1 MRLSQLFSQ
10 SAAVGS
16 PNATRHIAGET
27 KIQQFMM
34 RFSGYLRRFR
44 WLIFS
49 GWLLALIPAVYLA
62 AQSGHL
68 TGGGFEVAG
77 QVTPQKTG

>member
-1 MRLSQLFSQ
+1 
-10 SAAVGS
+10 
-16 PNATRHIAGET
+16 
-27 KIQQFMM
+27 MM

-44 WLIFS
+44 WLVFS

-62 AQSGHL
+62 MTQSGHL

-77 QVTPQKTG
+77 SQSLSVHNQLEDALPRPGRFRAGAGRGAPG